1 MAASLLVNEVQG
13 QSLTRRVT
21 VISSAPAVQP
31 KVNNSVGLNIEI
43 MPEAEVKIG
52 ARIFF
57 KVSTKKS
64 GYLILVD
71 VDASG
76 KVTQIYPN
84 LHSMTIPHGAAENT
98 NLLKSGGDV
107 SIPDP
112 NNAFAHF
119 EYVAEPPLG
128 KGMIIALLSAKPVHV
143 VDLPDVPPDLLL
155 SGEAVNF
162 LYDAASAL
170 RIAPHEANVPL
181 ADPQWSFAA
190 KLYSIEN

>member
-1 MAASLLVNEVQG
+1 MAASVLVNEVQS
-13 QSLTRRVT
+13 QSPTRRVT
-21 VISSAPAVQP
+21 VLSSAPVVQA
-31 KVNNSVGLNIEI
+31 KLNNPANLNIEI

-52 ARIFF
+52 AKIFF
-57 KVSTKKS
+57 KVSTKKP

-84 LHSMTIPHGAAENT
+84 LHSMTIPRGATEST
-98 NLLKSGGDV
+98 NLLKSDRAV
-107 SIPDP
+107 SIPNP

-119 EYVAEPPLG
+119 EYVAEPPPG
-128 KGMIIALLSAKPVHV
+128 KGMILALLSANPVHV
-143 VDLPDVPPDLLL
+143 VDLPDVPSDLLG
-155 SGEAVNF
+155 SDEAVTF
-162 LYDAASAL
+162 LYNAARAL
-170 RIAPHEANVPL
+170 RIAPHEVNAPL